1 MFPYQTKS
9 FPFALQLQP
18 NRHRIPEKSTS
29 TLPTFPQNLNEPAHA
44 PESHSNDTLHP
55 HREIIAITRHEVQDT
70 STATFRK
77 RGTLFPAGPS
87 RAVSLIFR
95 IFPVRGVT
103 IVLRAWNSFARFRR
117 ACCVAETRL
126 AASLD
131 GLFPVFVMQT
141 LARRRRR
148 TIEVRGRRKERTK
161 AEGEAAEQA
170 SQQASQTRGVFASFA
185 SSHRSALPLSLP
197 PLSLFSLPGHHF
209 ASFHIHTRVF
219 LRPLA
224 TSSESLGSVSHAFL
238 SSRSCSSHPAHSHEA
253 SGSGEYAC
261 EASFSW
267 PDARSAVLVA
277 PNNRWPPNLVS
288 L

>member
-103 IVLRAWNSFARFRR
+103 IDRPSRVEQLRAFSPSVLRSRNA
-117 ACCVAETRL
+117 
-126 AASLD
+126 
-131 GLFPVFVMQT
+131 
-141 LARRRRR
+141 ARRLSRWPFSRLCHANARAKTKKDYRGSREAERKNESRRR
-148 TIEVRGRRKERTK
+148 SSRAG
-161 AEGEAAEQA
+161 QSA
-170 SQQASQTRGVFASFA
+170 SQPDQRSLCFFCFFSPVGSPPF
-185 SSHRSALPLSLP
+185 SSP
-197 PLSLFSLPGHHF
+197 
-209 ASFHIHTRVF
+209 
-219 LRPLA
+219 
-224 TSSESLGSVSHAFL
+224 SVPFL
-238 SSRSCSSHPAHSHEA
+238 SSRSPFRL
-253 SGSGEYAC
+253 
-261 EASFSW
+261 FSY
-267 PDARSAVLVA
+267 PYSRLSPSPSYVL
-277 PNNRWPPNLVS
+277 
-288 L
+288 